1 MCNLFNGAELKSND
15 QLEIEESLEIMVGSC
30 CSEIV
35 ISLRVSAG
43 FFIDDE

>member
-15 QLEIEESLEIMVGSC
+15 RLEIEESLKIMVGLWC
-30 CSEIV
+30 NENV

-43 FFIDDE
+43 FFH